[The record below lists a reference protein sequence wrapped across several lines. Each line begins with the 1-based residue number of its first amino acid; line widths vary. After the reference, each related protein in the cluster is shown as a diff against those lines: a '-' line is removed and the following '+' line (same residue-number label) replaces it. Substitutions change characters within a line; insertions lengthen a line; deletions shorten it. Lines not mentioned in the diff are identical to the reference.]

1 MNKSLIIATLERIL
15 SDREGYEVVFPK
27 WREVNEDSAGN
38 KDAAD

>member
-15 SDREGYEVVFPK
+15 SDREGKEVVLV
-27 WREVNEDSAGN
+27 WREVREKDAGD